1 MNPYFIIGTLVLLTL
16 LYWGAYTSAK
26 EVRTIELSG
35 NILLNIPEI
44 IFKLVLLG
52 LCLGIAAT
60 LDPTVGRAENYLGW
74 PPKAFA
80 IEIAV
85 GLAIGLVL
93 QFTVNVLSTVAIRIW
108 GSGIYSPV
116 VIKSIIP
123 KTTSEWLLTPFPM
136 LIAVILEEVL
146 FRSLAVGGFSA
157 LFPGQWWWIWTLAL
171 VSSLIFGLVHR
182 PQGILGMILTGVV
195 GFAFC
200 AIFIISGSLLMVIA
214 CHFVINM
221 LQLIRAKEDLSW
233 LERFKEKERERR
245 FQAVLAKDQEPEPV
259 VTAEQEA

>member
-1 MNPYFIIGTLVLLTL
+1 
-16 LYWGAYTSAK
+16 
-26 EVRTIELSG
+26 
-35 NILLNIPEI
+35 
-44 IFKLVLLG
+44 
-52 LCLGIAAT
+52 
-60 LDPTVGRAENYLGW
+60 
-74 PPKAFA
+74 
-80 IEIAV
+80 
-85 GLAIGLVL
+85 
-93 QFTVNVLSTVAIRIW
+93 
-108 GSGIYSPV
+108 
-116 VIKSIIP
+116 
-123 KTTSEWLLTPFPM
+123 M